1 MTTTPTA
8 TPVVHLVGAGLGDV
22 GSLTRRAARLLAG
35 ADVVVVDRPSLDAV
49 LELAAGAAE
58 RVHVGRHRGHR
69 AWSTEAI
76 VDLLADRATAGQ
88 NVVRIKG
95 GDPFVCSRGAEEA
108 LGLAARG
115 IAVQVTPGVTAG
127 SAAGAAS
134 GIDRGASVTVVSG
147 NHDPIGP
154 TVVWPSLD
162 SDGASGG
169 AVVVLTGRSHQG
181 AIAAGIID
189 GGCASE
195 TAAALVHGVGR
206 PDETVVHTE
215 LGGLGGVRLPAPA
228 AMVVGPCRLGG
239 EHAYP

>member
-1 MTTTPTA
+1 MTTTT
-8 TPVVHLVGAGLGDV
+8 TPLVHLVGAGLGDV
-22 GSLTRRAARLLAG
+22 GSLTRRAARLLAE

-49 LELAAGAAE
+49 LELAAGTAE

-134 GIDRGASVTVVSG
+134 GIDRGAGVTVVSG

-154 TVVWPSLD
+154 TVAWSSLG
-162 SDGASGG
+162 SGCARGG
-169 AVVVLTGRSHQG
+169 AIVVLTGRSHQG
-181 AIAAGIID
+181 PIATGLID
-189 GGCASE
+189 GGCGSE
-195 TAAALVHGVGR
+195 TAAALVSGVGR
-206 PDETVVHTE
+206 PDEAVVRTD
-215 LGGLGGVRLPAPA
+215 LGAMGGVRLPAPA

-239 EHAYP
+239 EHAHS